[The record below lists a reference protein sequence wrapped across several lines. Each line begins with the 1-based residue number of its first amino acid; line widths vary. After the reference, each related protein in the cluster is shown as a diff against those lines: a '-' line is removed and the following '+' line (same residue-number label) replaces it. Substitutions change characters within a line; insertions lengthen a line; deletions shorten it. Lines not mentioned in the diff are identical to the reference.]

1 MSAPAEKTFKI
12 AQFNLEN
19 FFVYMDHPLKQ
30 SISEISESEWQN
42 QSISLFDN
50 KSLLHLKEIAR
61 CLLDIDADIFL
72 LCEVGGLESLQNFNE
87 HFLNNAYQAYSHEGN
102 SERGIDLA
110 YLVKKNPI
118 LKYELIT
125 HKDRPLDFLYPHEK
139 PNDRQTAFPQLLDS
153 KQSHKFSRDVSELRV
168 FNQASQKPILIC
180 LNVHLKSQLDKEN
193 IDPLGK
199 DRRRAELEKLLEI
212 YLEISKEFNHEVP
225 MVIGGDFNGI
235 ASKQNTDPEFLS
247 IYTKTPLLDVFDV
260 AGLAQENRITHIQIP
275 PYGKAW
281 LKQFDYLFISPH
293 LQSKMIKEA
302 CYVYRY
308 KDQFGSAQSLP
319 TTLIEKRKLASDH
332 YPVVASFKLNSV

>member
-1 MSAPAEKTFKI
+1 MSAAVEKIIKI

-19 FFVYMDHPLKQ
+19 FFVYMDHPLKTSVAQ
-30 SISEISESEWQN
+30 ISESEWQG

-50 KSLLHLKEIAR
+50 KSLLQLKEIAR
-61 CLLDIDADIFL
+61 CILDINADIYF
-72 LCEVGGLESLQNFNE
+72 LCEVGGLESLKNFNE
-87 HFLNNAYQAYSHEGN
+87 HFLNDSFHAFSHEGN

-110 YLVKKNPI
+110 YLVKRNPD
-118 LKYELIT
+118 LRYELIT
-125 HKDRPLDFLYPHEK
+125 HKERSLDFLYPHE
-139 PNDRQTAFPQLLDS
+139 RQSVFTEILDS
-153 KQSHKFSRDVSELRV
+153 KKSHKFSRDVSELRV
-168 FNQASQKPILIC
+168 FSTTSQKPNLIC

-212 YLEISKEFNHEVP
+212 YLEVSKEFNHEVP

-235 ASKQNTDPEFLS
+235 ASKQNTDAEFLS

-260 AGLAQENRITHIQIP
+260 AGLAQEKRITHIQIP

-281 LKQFDYLFISPH
+281 MKQFDYLFISPQ
-293 LQSKMIKEA
+293 LQSKMIKDE

-308 KDQFGSAQSLP
+308 KDQFGKPHALP

-332 YPVVASFKLNSV
+332 YPVVASFKLNTV